1 MENIGIE
8 ATVLVVDDLEDI
20 GWIISKA
27 LTAKGY
33 KVVLATSGSDA
44 LSKMKWAKPSI
55 LILDIRLPDISG
67 IELLRLIRKMDIKVK
82 CIIITAYPTTQ
93 LRQEAKELG
102 ACDFIPKP
110 FNLEKLSRVVDLI
123 LHSNPSDN

>member
-8 ATVLVVDDLEDI
+8 TTVLVVDDLEDI
-20 GWIISKA
+20 GWIISKV

-33 KVVLATSGSDA
+33 KVVIATSGSDA
-44 LSKMKWAKPSI
+44 LSKLKVSKPSI

-67 IELLRLIRKMDIKVK
+67 IELLRFIRKMGIKVK
-82 CIIITAYPTTQ
+82 CIIITAYPTAQ
-93 LRQEAKELG
+93 LKQEAKELG

-110 FNLEKLSRVVDLI
+110 FKIEKLSRVVDLI

>member
-8 ATVLVVDDLEDI
+8 TTVLVIDDLEDI
-20 GWIISKA
+20 GWIISKV

-33 KVVLATSGSDA
+33 KVVIATSGSDA
-44 LSKMKWAKPSI
+44 LSKLKVSKPSI

-67 IELLRLIRKMDIKVK
+67 IELLRFIRKMGIKVK
-82 CIIITAYPTTQ
+82 CIIITAYPTAQ
-93 LRQEAKELG
+93 LKQEAKELG

-110 FNLEKLSRVVDLI
+110 FKIEKLSRVVDLI